1 MSNTAQPTTTSPRND
16 DAGPTG
22 AATASNTNT
31 NISERQLRIGVSE
44 LQAWMQQEPEP
55 RVIDVR
61 EPVEFGPAHIPGSY
75 NVPLGM
81 LKEHRHELRHHL
93 DQQVVLVC
101 RSGARASEAAEAL
114 TGSGLSHLHVLEGGM
129 VAWEQ
134 AKAPTNTSGQKW
146 ALERQ
151 VRLVAG
157 SLVAA
162 GILGSLVRPE
172 LKWLS
177 AAVGA
182 GLVGAAVTDSCMMAK
197 GLQKLPYNREDKEF
211 STVMQELSS

>member
-1 MSNTAQPTTTSPRND
+1 MPTEPTNTAPH
-16 DAGPTG
+16 A
-22 AATASNTNT
+22 
-31 NISERQLRIGVSE
+31 LRVGVAE
-44 LQAWMQQEPEP
+44 LQAWLTQEPEP

-61 EPVEFGPAHIPGSY
+61 EPAEYGPAHIPGSY
-75 NVPLGM
+75 NVPLGL
-81 LKEHRHELRHHL
+81 LKEHRHELRSHL
-93 DQQVVLVC
+93 EEQVVLVC
-101 RSGARASEAAEAL
+101 RSGARATEAAQAL
-114 TGSGLSHLHVLEGGM
+114 AGSGLSHLHVLEGGM

-134 AKAPTNTSGQKW
+134 AKAPTAKNSDRW

-177 AAVGA
+177 AAIGA
-182 GLVGAAVTDSCMMAK
+182 GLVGASVTDSCMMAK
-197 GLQKLPYNREDKEF
+197 GLQKLPYNREDREF
-211 STVMQELSS
+211 ATVMQELAAADPSDAQAR

>member
-1 MSNTAQPTTTSPRND
+1 MSDQSTQTLPELPAEPVH
-16 DAGPTG
+16 
-22 AATASNTNT
+22 
-31 NISERQLRIGVSE
+31 QLRVGVRE

-55 RVIDVR
+55 RIIDVR
-61 EPVEFGPAHIPGSY
+61 EPSEFGPAHIPGSY
-75 NVPLGM
+75 NVPLGL

-101 RSGARASEAAEAL
+101 RSGARATEAAQAL
-114 TGSGLSHLHVLEGGM
+114 AGSGLSHLHVLEGGM

-134 AKAPTNTSGQKW
+134 AKAPTGKTSDKW

-162 GILGSLVRPE
+162 GVLGSLVRPQF
-172 LKWLS
+172 KWLS
-177 AAVGA
+177 AAVGV
-182 GLVGAAVTDSCMMAK
+182 GLVGASVTDTCMMAK
-197 GLQKLPYNREDKEF
+197 GLQKLPYNQEDKEF
-211 STVMQELSS
+211 STVMQELSAH